1 MGATAAR
8 HARAVLENVERIV
21 ALELLVG
28 AQALDLRREA
38 VAAALGVDPAA
49 APSPGDGVAAAHAR
63 IRANVTR
70 LDADREM
77 GADIAAVARMVR
89 TGALVDLVEPAAA
102 G

>member
-8 HARAVLENVERIV
+8 HARDVLDNVERIV

-38 VAAALGVDPAA
+38 VAAGLGVEAVA
-49 APSPGDGVAAAHAR
+49 APSPGAGVAEAHRR
-63 IRANVTR
+63 IRKVVQR

-77 GADIAAVARMVR
+77 GADIAAATRLVR
-89 TGALVDLVEPAAA
+89 SGALVDLVLEA
-102 G
+102 